1 MWSYSMPVFLVLSV
15 LSLLKVQLDPAS
27 ELLSSEE
34 LLLRLKQGGGT
45 GYDDDLSDA
54 PNVYVRSCTASSLD
68 NCPPWCLLLRYLLPP
83 EGNDPERAIC
93 LGFLVRDDAP

>member
-1 MWSYSMPVFLVLSV
+1 MWSYSMLDFLVLSV

-27 ELLSSEE
+27 ELLNSEE

-45 GYDDDLSDA
+45 GYDDDLSDV
-54 PNVYVRSCTASSLD
+54 PRSSTASSLD
-68 NCPPWCLLLRYLLPP
+68 NCPPWCLLLRYLPPP

-93 LGFLVRDDAP
+93 LGLLVRDDAP